1 MNQTKSSVL
10 TRLPVLVACALL
22 CNALW
27 GSAIPGVKTGYQLFG
42 IDTGHTPS
50 MLLFAGIRFTLA
62 GLMVLVAGSL
72 IEKRPLIPRGG
83 FEWRSIAIVG
93 LFQTVIQYALYYTA
107 LPRIAG
113 VTASIFISTNTFFAL
128 LLSTFVFRME
138 KLAANKVIGCLI
150 GFVGVLLVQVTPGG
164 ALTFSPTAEG
174 FILCSTFC
182 AALSAVLSGKF
193 GQRMSSMALSGWQF
207 FLGGLVLTLM
217 GALGGGRFTQVTPGA
232 LVLLGYLSLV
242 SALGYTLWSC
252 LFRDNP
258 ISRVAVFGFSQPI
271 FGVLFSALILTGER
285 DALNWRVL
293 CALVLVSA
301 GIYILNRGKKA
312 PKS

>member
-1 MNQTKSSVL
+1 MNQTRSSIL
-10 TRLPVLVACALL
+10 TKLPVLVVCALL

-50 MLLFAGIRFTLA
+50 MFLFAGVRFALA
-62 GLMVLVAGSL
+62 GLMVIVAGSF

-83 FEWRSIAIVG
+83 FEWRSIAIIG
-93 LFQTVIQYALYYTA
+93 LFQTVFQYALYYTA

-113 VTASIFISTNTFFAL
+113 VTASILISTNTFFAL
-128 LLSTFVFRME
+128 LLSAFVFRME
-138 KLAANKVIGCLI
+138 KLAANKAIGCII
-150 GFVGVLLVQVTPGG
+150 GFIGVLLVQYTGG

-182 AALSAVLSGKF
+182 AAFSAVLSGRF

-207 FLGGLVLTLM
+207 FLGGLVLTVI
-217 GALGGGRFTQVTPGA
+217 GILGGGRFSQVTPGA

-242 SALGYTLWSC
+242 SALAYTLWSC

-271 FGVLFSALILTGER
+271 FGVLFSALILTSER
-285 DALNWRVL
+285 DALNWKVL
-293 CALVLVSA
+293 CALALVSV
-301 GIYILNRGKKA
+301 GIYIVNRGKKA